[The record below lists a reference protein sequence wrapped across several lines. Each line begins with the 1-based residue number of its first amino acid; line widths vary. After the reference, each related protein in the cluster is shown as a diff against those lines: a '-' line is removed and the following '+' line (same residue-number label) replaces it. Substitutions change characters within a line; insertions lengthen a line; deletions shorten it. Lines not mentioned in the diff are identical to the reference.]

1 MSRHWSSIVIQRL
14 VNDHTSYIISIRA
27 KCEAG
32 REATEYWSAGNLMWQ
47 FRLLHPKQT
56 WGIMKDGQSY
66 HHLPPTPQPEK
77 RKCIH
82 MSLHTQAPR
91 LHIQKLPQS
100 PRVPD
105 PTDRQ
110 VKNLGTP
117 NGMMNRHLN
126 FALILIVQVIWVFKH
141 KVKCATFM
149 THKL

>member
-1 MSRHWSSIVIQRL
+1 MKQVGRLPSIDL
-14 VNDHTSYIISIRA
+14 LATLCDNLDSYIPVEHGGLQEMDRA
-27 KCEAG
+27 VTTC
-32 REATEYWSAGNLMWQ
+32 
-47 FRLLHPKQT
+47 RLPLNRGK
-56 WGIMKDGQSY
+56 GQ
-66 HHLPPTPQPEK
+66 
-77 RKCIH
+77 CIH
-82 MSLHTQAPR
+82 LSLHTQAPR
-91 LHIQKLPQS
+91 LHIQKLPKS

-105 PTDRQ
+105 PMDRQ